1 MDFML
6 WCLNIAWKVLIV
18 CMGWMLFRYIVRNG
32 KGTFSEV
39 LDTIG
44 IALKTFGHA
53 IRKWCLNYLK
63 KEESATQPNK
73 DAPDVHK
80 AYEEYCKDQALKIKL
95 MSFEEFEQAMLNKET
110 FHID

>member
-39 LDTIG
+39 LETIG

-63 KEESATQPNK
+63 KEESASKTK
-73 DAPDVHK
+73 ADETDYRK
-80 AYEEYCKDQALKIKL
+80 AYEEYLKKKEQSVL
-95 MSFEEFEQAMLNKET
+95 TFEDFCEAMKESESFT
-110 FHID
+110 ID